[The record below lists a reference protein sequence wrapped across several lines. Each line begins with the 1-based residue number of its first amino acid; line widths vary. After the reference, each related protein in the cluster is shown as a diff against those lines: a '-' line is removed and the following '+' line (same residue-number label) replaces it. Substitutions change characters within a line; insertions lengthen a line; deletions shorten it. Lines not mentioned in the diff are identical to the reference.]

1 MPQSPAQARAN
12 AKYAKKTYEYV
23 NLKVRRDAE
32 INLTVIREHAAARG
46 ETVGCFIRR
55 AIAEAIQRDNASAE

>member
-1 MPQSPAQARAN
+1 MPQSPAQARAS
-12 AKYAKKTYEYV
+12 AKYEKKTYEHI
-23 NLKVRRDAE
+23 NLRVRRDAE
-32 INLTVIREHAAARG
+32 INLAVIREHAAARG